1 MPLRMAASLRQ
12 TKLEAGQAKNIG
24 EPREPVSAICFD
36 QVSLQFPGTA
46 RPSVD
51 RCSCEIAAGK
61 LVVILG
67 PSGCGKTTLLK
78 MVNRLYEPTA
88 GTIYVDGKN
97 VRQLKATVL
106 RQRIGYVI
114 QQSGL
119 FPHMTVAQNIAVVPK
134 LLGWDRSRI
143 QARIDE
149 LLRLVELPPQEY
161 RHRYPAQLSGGQQQ
175 RIGLA
180 RALAGDPQV
189 MLMDE
194 PFGAIDAIT
203 RASLQDEILRL
214 QHQLRKTIL
223 FVSHD
228 VEEALRLAD
237 YLLIMQQGQ
246 IVQYDTPFNVLTK
259 PANKFVSSLVG
270 ADDMVRQLSLLRVEM
285 AMIHLRNPAD
295 QGNPVMLNG
304 IPTVDRSDSLR
315 HALSLILKTGAAKLT
330 VVDHGSPIGELTL
343 EHIRNSASLATT
355 V

>member
-1 MPLRMAASLRQ
+1 
-12 TKLEAGQAKNIG
+12 
-24 EPREPVSAICFD
+24 VSAIRFD
-36 QVSLQFPGTA
+36 QVSLQFLGA
-46 RPSVD
+46 SRPAVD
-51 RCSCEIAAGK
+51 RCSCEIASGK

-78 MVNRLYEPTA
+78 MVNRLYEPTS
-88 GTIYVDGKN
+88 GHIYIDGQN
-97 VRQLKATVL
+97 IRQLKATTL

-134 LLGWDRSRI
+134 LLGWPRARI

-149 LLRLVELPPQEY
+149 LLTLVELPPSEY
-161 RHRYPAQLSGGQQQ
+161 RNRFPAQLSGGQQQ

-203 RASLQDEILRL
+203 RTSLQDEILRL
-214 QHQLRKTIL
+214 QQQLQKTIL

-237 YLLIMQQGQ
+237 YLLIMQKGQ

-259 PANKFVSSLVG
+259 PVNEFVYNLVG
-270 ADDMVRQLSLLRVEM
+270 A
-285 AMIHLRNPAD
+285 A
-295 QGNPVMLNG
+295 
-304 IPTVDRSDSLR
+304 
-315 HALSLILKTGAAKLT
+315 TG
-330 VVDHGSPIGELTL
+330 P
-343 EHIRNSASLATT
+343 LAC
-355 V
+355 